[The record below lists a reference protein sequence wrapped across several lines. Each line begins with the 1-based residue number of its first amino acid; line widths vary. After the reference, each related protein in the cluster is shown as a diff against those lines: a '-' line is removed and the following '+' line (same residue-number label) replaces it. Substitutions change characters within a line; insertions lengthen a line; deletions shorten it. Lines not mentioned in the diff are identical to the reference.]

1 MNSANRGGRGQGQGQ
16 GQGMGMGMGMGMG
29 QGRGGGGRGRG
40 GGPTAGGAG
49 GTCRCPN
56 CGHRQPHERGV
67 PCTRV
72 QCPKCKT
79 SMVRE

>member
-1 MNSANRGGRGQGQGQ
+1 MNNSNRSGRGNGG
-16 GQGMGMGMGMGMG
+16 GQGM
-29 QGRGGGGRGRG
+29 GGGRGRK
-40 GGPTAGGAG
+40 GGPIAGGAV

-56 CGHRQPHERGV
+56 CGHTQPHERGI
-67 PCTRV
+67 PCTQV

>member
-1 MNSANRGGRGQGQGQ
+1 MNGANRSGRGNGGGQGV
-16 GQGMGMGMGMGMG
+16 
-29 QGRGGGGRGRG
+29 GGGRGRK
-40 GGPTAGGAG
+40 GGPIAGGAV

-56 CGHRQPHERGV
+56 CGHTQPHERGV
-67 PCTRV
+67 PCTQV

>member
-1 MNSANRGGRGQGQGQ
+1 MNGANRSGRGNGG
-16 GQGMGMGMGMGMG
+16 GQGM
-29 QGRGGGGRGRG
+29 GGGRGRK
-40 GGPTAGGAG
+40 GGPLAGGAV

-56 CGHRQPHERGV
+56 CGHTQPHERGV
-67 PCTRV
+67 PCTQV

>member
-1 MNSANRGGRGQGQGQ
+1 MNGENRSGRGNGGGQGV
-16 GQGMGMGMGMGMG
+16 GS
-29 QGRGGGGRGRG
+29 GRGRK
-40 GGPTAGGAG
+40 GGPIAGGAV

-56 CGHRQPHERGV
+56 CGHTQPHERGV
-67 PCTRV
+67 PCTQV

>member
-1 MNSANRGGRGQGQGQ
+1 MNDANRSGRGNGS
-16 GQGMGMGMGMGMG
+16 GQGM
-29 QGRGGGGRGRG
+29 GGGRGRK
-40 GGPTAGGAG
+40 GGPIAGGAV

-56 CGHRQPHERGV
+56 CGHTQPHERGV
-67 PCTRV
+67 PCMQV

>member
-1 MNSANRGGRGQGQGQ
+1 MNGTTRSGRGQGGGQ
-16 GQGMGMGMGMGMG
+16 GL
-29 QGRGGGGRGRG
+29 GGVRGRQ
-40 GGPTAGGAG
+40 GGPIAGGAV
-49 GTCRCPN
+49 GTCLCPK

-67 PCTRV
+67 PCTQV

>member
-1 MNSANRGGRGQGQGQ
+1 MNDANRSGRGNGG
-16 GQGMGMGMGMGMG
+16 GQGM
-29 QGRGGGGRGRG
+29 GGGRGRK
-40 GGPTAGGAG
+40 GGPIAGGAV

-56 CGHRQPHERGV
+56 CGHTQAHERGV
-67 PCTRV
+67 PCTQV

>member
-1 MNSANRGGRGQGQGQ
+1 MNGANRSGRGNGGGQGV
-16 GQGMGMGMGMGMG
+16 
-29 QGRGGGGRGRG
+29 GGGRGRK
-40 GGPTAGGAG
+40 GGPIASGAV

-56 CGHRQPHERGV
+56 CGHIQPHERGI
-67 PCTRV
+67 PCTQV

>member
-1 MNSANRGGRGQGQGQ
+1 MNDANRSGRGNGG
-16 GQGMGMGMGMGMG
+16 GQGM
-29 QGRGGGGRGRG
+29 GGGRGRK
-40 GGPTAGGAG
+40 GGPIAGGAV

-56 CGHRQPHERGV
+56 CGHTQPHERGV
-67 PCTRV
+67 PCTQV

>member
-1 MNSANRGGRGQGQGQ
+1 MNGANRSGRGNGG
-16 GQGMGMGMGMGMG
+16 GQGM
-29 QGRGGGGRGRG
+29 GGGRGRK
-40 GGPTAGGAG
+40 GGPIAGGAV

-56 CGHRQPHERGV
+56 CGHTQPHERGV
-67 PCTRV
+67 PCTQV